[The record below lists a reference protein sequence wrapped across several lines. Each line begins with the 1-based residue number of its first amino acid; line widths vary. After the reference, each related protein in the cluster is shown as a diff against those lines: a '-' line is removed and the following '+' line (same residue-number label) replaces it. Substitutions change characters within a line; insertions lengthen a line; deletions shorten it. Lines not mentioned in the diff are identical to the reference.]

1 MTALACAQNLKFN
14 TNGKFKIVQF
24 TDVHYIF
31 NDPRAEV
38 AIERINEVL
47 NAENP
52 DLVMFT
58 GDVIYGKPAEESMR
72 TVLEQVSKRKIPFA
86 VTFGNHDD
94 EQGLS
99 REKLFEIIENI
110 PYSLTATTKGISGTT
125 NFILPVKSSDGQ
137 KDAEILYI
145 FDSHSYSQIKG
156 VRGYDYIDF
165 NQIQWYRENSSK
177 YTQTNGGT
185 PLPSLAFFHI
195 PLPEYNQAA
204 ADENA
209 ALFSTRKE
217 IQVFSP
223 Q

>member
-1 MTALACAQNLKFN
+1 MKKLLCIYCLLCMTALACAQNLKFN

-72 TVLEQVSKRKIPFA
+72 TVLEQIAKRKIPFA

-99 REKLFEIIENI
+99 REELLKIIESI

-145 FDSHSYSQIKG
+145 LILILI
-156 VRGYDYIDF
+156 R
-165 NQIQWYRENSSK
+165 R
-177 YTQTNGGT
+177 
-185 PLPSLAFFHI
+185 
-195 PLPEYNQAA
+195 
-204 ADENA
+204 
-209 ALFSTRKE
+209 
-217 IQVFSP
+217 
-223 Q
+223 

>member
-1 MTALACAQNLKFN
+1 MKKLLCIYCLLCMTALACAQNLKFN

-31 NDPRAEV
+31 NDSRAEV

-72 TVLEQVSKRKIPFA
+72 TVLEQIAKRKIPFA

-99 REKLFEIIENI
+99 REELLKIIESI

-137 KDAEILYI
+137 IGRA
-145 FDSHSYSQIKG
+145 H
-156 VRGYDYIDF
+156 V
-165 NQIQWYRENSSK
+165 
-177 YTQTNGGT
+177 
-185 PLPSLAFFHI
+185 
-195 PLPEYNQAA
+195 
-204 ADENA
+204 
-209 ALFSTRKE
+209 
-217 IQVFSP
+217 
-223 Q
+223 

>member
-1 MTALACAQNLKFN
+1 MKKLLCIYCLLCMTALACAQNLKFN

-31 NDPRAEV
+31 NDSRAEV

-72 TVLEQVSKRKIPFA
+72 TVLEQIAKRKIPFA

-99 REKLFEIIENI
+99 REELLKIIESI
-110 PYSLTATTKGISGTT
+110 PYSLTATTKGISGTE
-125 NFILPVKSSDGQ
+125 P
-137 KDAEILYI
+137 
-145 FDSHSYSQIKG
+145 
-156 VRGYDYIDF
+156 
-165 NQIQWYRENSSK
+165 
-177 YTQTNGGT
+177 
-185 PLPSLAFFHI
+185 PS
-195 PLPEYNQAA
+195 
-204 ADENA
+204 
-209 ALFSTRKE
+209 
-217 IQVFSP
+217 
-223 Q
+223 